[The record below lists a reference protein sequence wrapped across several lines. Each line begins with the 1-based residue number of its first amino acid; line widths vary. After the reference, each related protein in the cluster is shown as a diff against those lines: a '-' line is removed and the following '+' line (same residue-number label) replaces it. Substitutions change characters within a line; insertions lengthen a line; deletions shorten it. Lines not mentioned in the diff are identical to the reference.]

1 MERQIIIELVYRIG
15 FIIIIMSFGVLY
27 LLWRLFKKA
36 GNFRG

>member
-15 FIIIIMSFGVLY
+15 FIIMSFGVLY